1 MYSQS
6 QTANKHEYWSAH
18 VMALRSRRIKFVQKK
33 AFEII
38 EGNVI
43 ELENITV
50 DVTSKHQKTSKYSQ
64 TQKQSIESQ
73 RE

>member
-1 MYSQS
+1 
-6 QTANKHEYWSAH
+6 
-18 VMALRSRRIKFVQKK
+18 MALCSRRIKFVQKK
-33 AFEII
+33 AFDMI
-38 EGNVI
+38 EENVI

-64 TQKQSIESQ
+64 TQKLSIEPQ